1 MMPVELKMAY
11 DDYDDDEPRTAEEML
26 DSVRK
31 SLSELDE
38 RVKKATDASEDG
50 SAGIRLELQQTH
62 RDLLELRAQMARL
75 QNRFDMQL
83 GTLVFANIIS
93 GLGVAALVLG
103 ASHAF

>member
-1 MMPVELKMAY
+1 MAY

-31 SLSELDE
+31 SLSDLDE
-38 RVKKATDASEDG
+38 RVKKTTEVVEDG
-50 SAGIRLELQQTH
+50 TAGIRLELQQAH
-62 RDLLELRAQMARL
+62 RDMLELRNQMARL

-103 ASHAF
+103 AAHAF